1 MGEITVCVD
10 GVGGLCEL
18 ISGHLELNSVTGIS
32 NILVFIGAEPSV
44 NNTVHGRGA
53 VGVEVGGET
62 VDDSVKHLLVVIVI
76 YHHSFFRDIITSRLI
91 LSRSSSI
98 ILNDFVAVIVI
109 LRLLRES
116 LGLGD
121 TELGGVLGLA
131 SKEGNWRLSV
141 IADNL
146 TNERIKVIG
155 GTLPLARTFVQL
167 ASGGALDGIG
177 YDAIYARPRN
187 ITFKLDYN
195 F

>member
-1 MGEITVCVD
+1 VGEITVCVD

-91 LSRSSSI
+91 LLSRSSI

-121 TELGGVLGLA
+121 TELGGVLGHSVLGVD
-131 SKEGNWRLSV
+131 STLNDLSV
-141 IADNL
+141 SFLETSDINIFLKQRNVRKSNL
-146 TNERIKVIG
+146 
-155 GTLPLARTFVQL
+155 
-167 ASGGALDGIG
+167 S
-177 YDAIYARPRN
+177 
-187 ITFKLDYN
+187 
-195 F
+195 

>member
-1 MGEITVCVD
+1 MESKGNSQVED
-10 GVGGLCEL
+10 GF
-18 ISGHLELNSVTGIS
+18 T
-32 NILVFIGAEPSV
+32 
-44 NNTVHGRGA
+44 
-53 VGVEVGGET
+53 
-62 VDDSVKHLLVVIVI
+62 K
-76 YHHSFFRDIITSRLI
+76 
-91 LSRSSSI
+91 
-98 ILNDFVAVIVI
+98 
-109 LRLLRES
+109 
-116 LGLGD
+116 
-121 TELGGVLGLA
+121 LGGVLGLA